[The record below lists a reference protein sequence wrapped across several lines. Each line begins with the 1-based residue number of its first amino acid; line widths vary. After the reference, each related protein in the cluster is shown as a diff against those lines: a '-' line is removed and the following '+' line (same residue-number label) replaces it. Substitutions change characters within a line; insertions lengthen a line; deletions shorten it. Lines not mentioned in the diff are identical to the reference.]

1 MTTIAY
7 YLMWENTDACL
18 RLSSIENRFPCF
30 VRIVDVDCDYFEA
43 YIQCRTEDV
52 NAIKALL
59 ADVV

>member
-18 RLSSIENRFPCF
+18 RLASIEYRFPCF
-30 VRIVDVDCDYFEA
+30 VRMVDVDCDYFEA
-43 YIQCRTEDV
+43 HIQCRNEDV

-59 ADVV
+59 AEVV